1 MTEISPDQCGTELKR
16 ILELSL
22 ECTIRLDELLHDEYG
37 ALETQD
43 MSALGAIT
51 TSKEL
56 CVRSLN
62 SLESERQTLCTAA
75 GYDAS
80 GKGMQALLQWCDRRS
95 IITPVW
101 ERLLQ
106 LAKQCDAFNRTNGAI
121 GRIRFEHVIS
131 ALAVLK
137 GGGSGTLYSAEGQ
150 ETEHFEQRSLALV

>member
-1 MTEISPDQCGTELKR
+1 MTEISPDQCATELKR

-22 ECTIRLDELLHDEYG
+22 ECTNRLDELLHDEYG

-62 SLESERQTLCTAA
+62 SFESERQTLCTAA
-75 GYDAS
+75 GYDAG

-95 IITPVW
+95 VITPVW

-106 LAKQCDAFNRTNGAI
+106 NAKQCDALNRTNGAI
-121 GRIRFEHVIS
+121 GRIRFEHVMS

-150 ETEHFEQRSLALV
+150 ETERFEQRSLALV